1 MNMNLQA
8 SLFIAAAIAIAA
20 YQWVKH
26 KGTKKKWEK
35 GSIIFVGLLLAIPV
49 FFVSSIAIY
58 GIWGQEGQAKEDAQM
73 AARKAE
79 EDKNPIGYANN
90 HHNPTYE
97 CQRAIEKLA
106 KYDFKWKDSITNPA
120 FVTYVWISKDSKVI
134 EMYGDQA
141 QAQNGFGAYKNV
153 QYSCKFNGETGEILS
168 YDFN

>member
-1 MNMNLQA
+1 MNLQA
-8 SLFIAAAIAIAA
+8 SIFIAIAIAIAA

-26 KGTKKKWEK
+26 KGKKKNWENS
-35 GSIIFVGLLLAIPV
+35 SIIFVGLLLALPV
-49 FFVSSIAIY
+49 FFVSAIALF
-58 GIWGQEGQAKEDAQM
+58 GIWGQDGQAKEDAAI

-79 EDKNPIGYANN
+79 EDKSPLGYAKN
-90 HHNPTYE
+90 HHNPVYE

-106 KYDFKWKDSITNPA
+106 KFDFKWKDSLTNPA
-120 FVTYVWISKDSKVI
+120 FVTYTWIANDSKVI

-141 QAQNGFGAYKNV
+141 QAQNGFGAYKNI

>member
-1 MNMNLQA
+1 MNLQA
-8 SLFIAAAIAIAA
+8 CIFIAIAIAVAA

-26 KGTKKKWEK
+26 KGKKKNWESS
-35 GSIIFVGLLLAIPV
+35 SIIFVGWLLALPV
-49 FFVSSIAIY
+49 FFVSAVTLF
-58 GIWGQEGQAKEDAQM
+58 GVWGQDGQAKEDAEI

-79 EDKNPIGYANN
+79 EDKSPLGYAKN
-90 HHNPTYE
+90 HHNPVYE
-97 CQRAIEKLA
+97 CQRSIEKLA
-106 KYDFKWKDSITNPA
+106 KFDFKWKDSLTNPA
-120 FVTYVWISKDSKVI
+120 FVTYTWIANNSKVI